1 MIYIDLL
8 PKDEGKKV
16 NLVRCIKVY
25 NTRYLSIYTTI
36 FECIDTHL
44 LNISTISCNHKM
56 TSTVQK

>member
-44 LNISTISCNHKM
+44 LNI
-56 TSTVQK
+56 